1 MTFMVGSW
9 KGLAAVLIS
18 ALALGLFGVTA
29 APTTSFTM
37 SPDGNPV
44 VGQMVQF
51 TDTST
56 AGPTSWSW
64 NFGDGQTS
72 TDRNPAHAY
81 GGPGPY
87 NVTLTAGNG
96 SGSSQQTAPLIVSP
110 VDTLRLNSNGGHP
123 FIVKLVATNQH
134 NGNVQGTGQ
143 AIPQNDLFGFFS
155 FPSLTNNPSNPEV
168 FVKILDGRTING
180 EFWVFY
186 GHLTDL
192 IYDLT
197 VTEVSTGFVKT
208 YHKDA
213 GARASGDADTSGF
226 HATPTPTGSS
236 TTPTP
241 TPTPTPSGSS
251 TRIVDVGA
259 NGTKSFM
266 DAQSG
271 GPFTTI
277 QVGDTVKW
285 VWHSTTMYH
294 STTSGVCTTGGGGYG
309 TDTCTSDGLW
319 DSGLRIV
326 VNNQTPTFSQT
337 FTTAGTFKYYC
348 MEHLSLM
355 TGTVQVV
362 P

>member
-1 MTFMVGSW
+1 MTFFAGSFR
-9 KGLAAVLIS
+9 GLAALLVS
-18 ALALGLFGVTA
+18 VFALGLFGTTA
-29 APTTSFTM
+29 APTASFTM

-44 VGQMVQF
+44 VGQTVQF

-64 NFGDGQTS
+64 NFGDGQVS
-72 TDRNPAHAY
+72 TDRNAAHAY

-87 NVTLTAGNG
+87 NVTLTTSNG
-96 SGSSQQTAPLIVSP
+96 SGSSQMVLPVMVTAI
-110 VDTLRLNSNGGHP
+110 DTLRLNNKGSHP

-134 NGNVQGTGQ
+134 GGNAQSAGQ
-143 AIPQNDLFGFFS
+143 AIPQSDVFGYFS
-155 FPSLTNNPSNPEV
+155 MPGATNNPSNPEV

-241 TPTPTPSGSS
+241 TPTPSGSS
-251 TRIVDVGA
+251 TRIVNVGLS
-259 NGTKSFM
+259 GTTFS
-266 DAQSG
+266 DSQSG

-277 QVGDTVKW
+277 HVGDTVQW
-285 VWHSTTMYH
+285 VWISTTMYH
-294 STTSGVCTTGGGGYG
+294 STTSGACTTGGGGYG
-309 TDTCTSDGLW
+309 TDECTADGLW
-319 DSGLRIV
+319 DSGLRIHGAP
-326 VNNQTPTFSQT
+326 NFSQT

-348 MEHLSLM
+348 TTHQSLM